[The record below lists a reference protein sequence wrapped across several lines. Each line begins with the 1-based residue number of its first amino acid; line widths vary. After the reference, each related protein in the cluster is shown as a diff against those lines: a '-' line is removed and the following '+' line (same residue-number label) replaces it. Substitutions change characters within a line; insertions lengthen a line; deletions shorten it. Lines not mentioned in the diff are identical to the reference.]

1 MAVKRSI
8 GSILEEEGDK
18 MSEETFEALLAP
30 NLQSVRKLVQSRLRM
45 ADHADDIVQQTLLRA
60 FAFRHQLRSPSKFR
74 SWIWS
79 IALNEVRMF
88 LRAAR
93 PYASLDDAP
102 NRHITDPAPSPL
114 ALCEQVETSQRLRAG
129 MARLSLRDRTA
140 IELADLNG
148 LSYAEAANAMAIS
161 LSAFK
166 STHFRAR
173 QRLEDTLRRTQ
184 DLATP
189 QILPKEKHS
198 NVYQLNSTRRDT
210 APRRIAA

>member
-1 MAVKRSI
+1 MRSKTP
-8 GSILEEEGDK
+8 GLEEEGYK

-30 NLQSVRKLVQSRLRM
+30 NLQSVRKLVQSRLRA

-93 PYASLDDAP
+93 PFVSFEESP
-102 NRHITDPAPSPL
+102 NRHITDPTPSPL
-114 ALCEQVETSQRLRAG
+114 AMCEQVETSQRLRAG
-129 MARLSLRDRTA
+129 MARLSPRDRTA
-140 IELADLNG
+140 IQLADLNE
-148 LSYAEAANAMAIS
+148 LSCAEAANAMAIS

-173 QRLEDTLRRTQ
+173 QRLENTLRVTEA
-184 DLATP
+184 LTKPA
-189 QILPKEKHS
+189 ILPKGKQANGH
-198 NVYQLNSTRRDT
+198 QPNSTRRNT
-210 APRRIAA
+210 YPRRIAA

>member
-1 MAVKRSI
+1 
-8 GSILEEEGDK
+8 
-18 MSEETFEALLAP
+18 MSQETFEALLAP
-30 NLQSVRKLVQSRLRM
+30 NLQSVRKLVQSRLRT

-88 LRAAR
+88 LRTAR
-93 PYASLDDAP
+93 PYDSLDDSP
-102 NRHITDPAPSPL
+102 NRYITDQTPSPL
-114 ALCEQVETSQRLRAG
+114 AMCEQVETSQRLRAG
-129 MARLSLRDRTA
+129 MATLSQRDRTA

-166 STHFRAR
+166 LTHFRAR

-184 DLATP
+184 AQTIP
-189 QILPKEKHS
+189 QILPKGKRA
-198 NVYQLNSTRRDT
+198 NVYQLDSTRRDT
-210 APRRIAA
+210 PPSRIAA